1 MNDAQQVLRATN
13 LELRRVLSDFGADG
27 DQFVCE
33 CGAKECEAVI
43 RLTGE
48 EFDAFVATANGM
60 PLVCR
65 DHR

>member
-13 LELRRVLSDFGADG
+13 LELRRVLSDVGADEEH
-27 DQFVCE
+27 FVCE
-33 CGAKECEAVI
+33 CGAKGCEAVI